1 MTSEIVLYEVLIIP
15 ITAMAGIDK
24 DISTAYADDGSQDS
38 SVGRHP
44 INALQTNPWWRF
56 GGRDRSYIPTR
67 NEPSKSSQDSLTDPR
82 DIESENTADLSV
94 FNDAK
99 AYDIYKPIENYEG
112 RHRFDPRATW
122 SDGEEKKLVRRVSSS
137 QSCCIPYYELPLL
150 TSIFSLT

>member
-1 MTSEIVLYEVLIIP
+1 
-15 ITAMAGIDK
+15 MAGIDK

-137 QSCCIPYYELPLL
+137 QSCCIPYYEFPLL